1 MKENEFDISVR
12 NLLDGAEESV
22 SPELWKGIEA
32 RLDQAAAPKR
42 VVPAWLWRSVAG
54 VAAAAAAV
62 AAVVL
67 TAPEKNLSNQPTI
80 NTVASATDT
89 PLPEE
94 TLPEEEVT
102 PVVEQVSRLRART
115 ARIWEAP
122 ALDVC
127 EEPEQPLVSEAV
139 VPEEHRRPQSI
150 IGPATQEEESVST
163 DQEAFNRLAFEE
175 HKTHRRGTYS
185 MSLQGNL
192 QSNTRPQSPAS
203 TIRRTSG
210 IFIAPNPT
218 QTGILSERPEF
229 SFGLPVS
236 AGIGFRYDFTPR
248 WGIGTGIQYSNL
260 SRSFMGDYF
269 EVDGGVVTKS
279 LYDTDISNQLHYVG
293 IPLNL
298 FFNIVNDGNWNVHVR
313 MDGLAEK
320 LVDNH
325 FVIHDT
331 GGDIHYRQKVDPL
344 QLSAGVGIGVEFKF
358 TPYLGIYFDPTLR
371 YYFDCGQPRSLRTI
385 QPLRMDFEVGL
396 RFSPKR

>member
-1 MKENEFDISVR
+1 MKENEFDIYVR
-12 NLLDGAEESV
+12 NLMAGAEESV
-22 SPELWKGIEA
+22 SPDLWKGVEA
-32 RLDQAAAPKR
+32 RLDHSAAPKR
-42 VVPAWLWRSVAG
+42 AVPAWLWRSMAG
-54 VAAAAAAV
+54 VAAAAAV
-62 AAVVL
+62 TAAVVL
-67 TAPEKNLSNQPTI
+67 TSPEKNLSNQPTI
-80 NTVASATDT
+80 NTVASATDA

-94 TLPEEEVT
+94 TLPEEEVS
-102 PVVEQVSRLRART
+102 PVVEQASRLQART
-115 ARIWEAP
+115 ARVWEAP

-127 EEPEQPLVSEAV
+127 KEPDEPLVSEAV
-139 VPEEHRRPQSI
+139 VPDEHRRPQSI
-150 IGPATQEEESVST
+150 IVPAARREESVSS
-163 DQEAFNRLAFEE
+163 DQDAFNRLAFEE

-210 IFIAPNPT
+210 IFVAPNPT

-260 SRSFMGDYF
+260 SRSFMGNYF
-269 EVDGGVVTKS
+269 EVSDGVVTKS

-331 GGDIHYRQKVDPL
+331 GGDIHYRQKVKPL
-344 QLSAGVGIGVEFKF
+344 QLSAGMGVGVEFKF

-385 QPLRMDFEVGL
+385 QPLRLDFEVGL

>member
-1 MKENEFDISVR
+1 MKENDFDISVR
-12 NLLDGAEESV
+12 NILAGAEESV
-22 SPELWKGIEA
+22 SPDLWKGVEA

-42 VVPAWLWRSVAG
+42 AVPVWLWRSVAG
-54 VAAAAAAV
+54 VAAAAAVA

-80 NTVASATDT
+80 NTVASATDA

-115 ARIWEAP
+115 ARVWEAP

-127 EEPEQPLVSEAV
+127 EEPLVSGAV

-150 IGPATQEEESVST
+150 IGPAAHEEQSVSS
-163 DQEAFNRLAFEE
+163 DQDAFNRLSFEE

-192 QSNTRPQSPAS
+192 QSNTRPQSPSS

-210 IFIAPNPT
+210 IFLAPPPT

-248 WGIGTGIQYSNL
+248 WGIGTGIQYTNL
-260 SRSFMGDYF
+260 SRSFMGDYR
-269 EVDGGVVTKS
+269 EVENGPV

-313 MDGLAEK
+313 MDGTAEK

-331 GGDIHYRQKVDPL
+331 GGDIHYRQTVDPL
-344 QLSAGVGIGVEFKF
+344 QLSAGVGVGVEFKF

-385 QPLRMDFEVGL
+385 QPLRLDFEVGL